1 MSFATKTRTSLGY
14 VLKYPVDL
22 AVVSLAAVLS
32 YLLVTSLPAD
42 SPLRLLV
49 SFPLAL
55 FLPGYALVSVLFP
68 AAERDARESTET
80 DVERR
85 PRGIDTVER
94 LGLSFAL
101 SLAIVPLVAL
111 ALPLTEQGLETVPT
125 AAVLGGASV
134 GLAQLGVVRR
144 LRTPESERFT
154 VSLTAAFAGFHRGE
168 GAAATLSSVLLI
180 ATIGLAV
187 GALLVGFLAPVSG
200 GGFTELG
207 LYSETDDGELVA
219 GELPDEVEPGES
231 VPVTMT
237 IENHEAEETEY
248 TVVVQEQVLED
259 GEVVDRNQ
267 LRTIDGTISAGA
279 TGVAER
285 EVTPTADVGETVRIS
300 LLLYYGDA
308 PAEPTNENAEVDT
321 YFWVT
326 VTEDA
331 GDDAEDA

>member
-14 VLKYPVDL
+14 VLQYPVDL
-22 AVVSLAAVLS
+22 AIVSLAAVLA

-42 SPLRLLV
+42 SALRLLV

-55 FLPGYALVSVLFP
+55 FLPGYALVSLLFP
-68 AAERDARESTET
+68 AAERDGRRPAET
-80 DVERR
+80 DIERR

-111 ALPLTEQGLETVPT
+111 ALPLTEQGLETVPAAT
-125 AAVLGGASV
+125 ALGGLTV
-134 GLAQLGVVRR
+134 GVAQLGAVRR
-144 LRTPESERFT
+144 LRTPEPERFT
-154 VSLTAAFAGFHRGE
+154 VSLTAALDGLRRGE
-168 GAAATLSSVLLI
+168 SAAVTLSSILLV
-180 ATIGLAV
+180 AAIGLAA
-187 GALLVGFLAPVSG
+187 GALLVGFLVPVSG

-207 LYSETDDGELVA
+207 LYSETEDGELVA
-219 GELPDEVEPGES
+219 GELPDEVAPGES

-237 IENHEAEETEY
+237 IENHEPERTEY
-248 TVVVQEQVLED
+248 TVVVQQQVLED
-259 GEVVDRNQ
+259 GEVVDRTE
-267 LRTIDGTISAGA
+267 LRSIEGTISAGS

-285 EVTPTADVGETVRIS
+285 EITPTAGEGETVRVS

-308 PAEPTNENAEVDT
+308 PAEPTNENAEADT

-331 GDDAEDA
+331 GDGEDA